1 MIVLPIFAPCAIITQ
16 GACIM
21 TQGNIDRITEQIWA
35 VYDELAT
42 LVAVIDEVVTSEN
55 KHVIADK
62 SDNMP

>member
-1 MIVLPIFAPCAIITQ
+1 
-16 GACIM
+16 M
-21 TQGNIDRITEQIWA
+21 TQESLNRVTEQIWA

-42 LVAVIDEVVTSEN
+42 LVAVIDEVVACEN